1 VERGARYVAFA
12 VVTLGLF
19 WAANSLAGEVGVAC
33 AYADARDFAGLPE
46 VVLYTKEPLS
56 DAPPET
62 RHADL
67 GESVTYRHRY
77 QNLRASARLGRA
89 PIPRPAD
96 LEVRRSHGT
105 DLNVRR
111 RV

>member
-19 WAANSLAGEVGVAC
+19 WAANSLAGEVGVAR

-62 RHADL
+62 RYARPRQIGDL
-67 GESVTYRHRY
+67 PPPLPEPAGFCS
-77 QNLRASARLGRA
+77 
-89 PIPRPAD
+89 PRSGACSSS
-96 LEVRRSHGT
+96 R
-105 DLNVRR
+105 
-111 RV
+111 